1 MITPVDLI
9 KTLAQEF
16 RIVLKDF
23 NLEAEYQENK
33 NITVYEQA
41 LPLPQFEDDTFFPYA
56 VVSVEKV
63 IDDDD
68 FESYVVVVV
77 SIGVYGGD
85 DEGGWQ
91 DLFNIAERL
100 RQYLMLNSVV
110 CDKFVRVLPC
120 EFTFE
125 GAADERGARPF
136 YLGDIALLYKISTP
150 VQVVGDSF

>member
-1 MITPVDLI
+1 MITPIDLI
-9 KTLAQEF
+9 KTLAKEF
-16 RIVLKDF
+16 RTVLKDF

-33 NITVYEQA
+33 FVTVYEQA
-41 LPLPQFEDDTFFPYA
+41 LPLPNFEHDTFFPYV

-63 IDDDD
+63 IDDD
-68 FESYVVVVV
+68 FESYVLVVV

-91 DLFNIAERL
+91 DLLNIAERL
-100 RQYLMLNSVV
+100 RQYLMINSVV

-125 GAADERGARPF
+125 GSADEKGARPF
-136 YLGDIALLYKISTP
+136 YLGDIALLYKIATP
-150 VQVVGDSF
+150 TQELGDSF